1 MIIKSIKLKNFR
13 NYENLDLEFNDRLNI
28 IIGNNAQGKTNILE
42 SIYFLSLSKSFINSH
57 DDSLIMKDMEFSR
70 VNGTILRNDGKYNL
84 SIILNNLGK
93 NLKIGENKVKK
104 SSEYIG
110 NLKVVIFSPS
120 DVRIIKDSPSV
131 RRKFLNIEISQLY
144 KKYIVLL
151 NEYNMLLRQRNE
163 YLKIVRNK
171 DIDYN
176 YLDVIDAKFVDL
188 SYEIYLYRKKF
199 INLLN
204 DKITDIY
211 NSIFDDGSIFIKYIS
226 DVELE
231 IDDKIKNDIFDKL
244 RKNLNK
250 DIIYGNTSI
259 GPHRD
264 DFMILR
270 DNMDVSLYGSQG
282 QIKGVTLSLK
292 LAEIDIFKDICGEY
306 PVILLDDIFSELDI
320 SKQNKLISFLNRE
333 LQIIITTTDIVNI
346 DKKFVKDAMIYTI
359 NEGKIIK
366 MEGDKNGRES

>member
-1 MIIKSIKLKNFR
+1 MFVFIFFISHWIYILAKANSEYVYKN
-13 NYENLDLEFNDRLNI
+13 I
-28 IIGNNAQGKTNILE
+28 Q
-42 SIYFLSLSKSFINSH
+42 S
-57 DDSLIMKDMEFSR
+57 
-70 VNGTILRNDGKYNL
+70 VKYNL
-84 SIILNNLGK
+84 SIILNTLGK

-151 NEYNMLLRQRNE
+151 NEYN
-163 YLKIVRNK
+163 
-171 DIDYN
+171 
-176 YLDVIDAKFVDL
+176 LDVIDAKFVDL

-204 DKITDIY
+204 DRITGIY
-211 NSIFDDGSIFIKYIS
+211 NSIFDNGNIFIKYIS
-226 DVELE
+226 D
-231 IDDKIKNDIFDKL
+231 IDLSNEGKIKNDIFDKL

-250 DIIYGNTSI
+250 DIMYGNTSI
-259 GPHRD
+259 GPHHD
-264 DFMILR
+264 DFIILR
-270 DNMDVSLYGSQG
+270 DDMDISLYGSQG

-292 LAEIDIFKDICGEY
+292 LSEIEIFKDICGEY

-320 SKQNKLISFLNRE
+320 SKQNKLINYLNKE

-346 DKKFVKDAMIYTI
+346 DKKFVQNAMIYTI

-366 MEGDKNGRES
+366 MEGDSNGWES